1 MSAPSPSD
9 PHLALYMTWTCPH
22 CKRVL
27 EALAKLELQVE
38 LVDIAADD
46 TARGELTQQ
55 VGRAIVPVLRTQDST
70 GERWIRESS
79 IIIHHLRAQAGKP
92 SRVPAWMAL
101 WLERLSPVAFGCLA
115 AGFFSTSAVV
125 RPALIAT
132 SLALLAGRTLAR
144 RL

>member
-1 MSAPSPSD
+1 MNTPSNSPAA
-9 PHLALYMTWTCPH
+9 LALYMTWTCPH

-46 TARGELTQQ
+46 NARRELAEQI
-55 VGRAIVPVLRTQDST
+55 GRAVVPVLRTQDST

-79 IIIHHLRAQAGKP
+79 IIIHYLRALGGKP
-92 SRVPAWMAL
+92 SKVPARMAL

-115 AGFFSTSAVV
+115 AGFFSTSEVL

-132 SLALLAGRTLAR
+132 SLALLAGRTLSR